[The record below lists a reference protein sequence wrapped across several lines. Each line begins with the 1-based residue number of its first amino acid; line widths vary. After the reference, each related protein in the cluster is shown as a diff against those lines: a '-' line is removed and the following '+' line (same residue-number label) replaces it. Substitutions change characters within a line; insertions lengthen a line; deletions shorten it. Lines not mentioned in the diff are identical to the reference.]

1 MFYHRFDSTHER
13 RVELEKMR
21 DERRPNRK
29 IQHCTDFQRGS
40 RSENTHFAIL
50 ETQNLPVRGFQENW
64 TRLIKNPPDTSVRQ
78 VFKFISLGNKAFYS
92 TFSIYFHTQYDHLSI
107 V

>member
-1 MFYHRFDSTHER
+1 MFYHRVDSTHER

-29 IQHCTDFQRGS
+29 NQHRIDFQRDS

-50 ETQNLPVRGFQENW
+50 ETQNLSVRGSIFKETKHVQLRSRQIQACDKFSNLFLLE
-64 TRLIKNPPDTSVRQ
+64 TKRLM
-78 VFKFISLGNKAFYS
+78 KAFYS
-92 TFSIYFHTQYDHLSI
+92 TFSIYFHA
-107 V
+107 